1 MTTSSSRGPALRGKR
16 LGRRVTGS
24 IGSFVVRRARLVL
37 VAAVLAV
44 VGFGALGFGAFG
56 KLKTGGF
63 QDPGAESTTAQT
75 LTDQRF
81 GGSDGVVLLVH
92 AEAGTMDDAP
102 TRAAGAEAATRL
114 AAIPGVSNVVSYW
127 QTRDPGLRSKDGKYA
142 LVLGS
147 TRSDT
152 VLSSSELASLRSHS
166 RQADV
171 TAGGSAAID
180 NDITKQVAKSLG
192 IAEGIAVPI
201 ILALLV
207 FAFGSIVAALLPLAI
222 GGIAILGTFAELFV
236 LGSVTNVSIY
246 AINLTT
252 ALGLALAIDYSLL
265 MVSRFREELGRGQ
278 EPARAVV
285 RSVQTAGRTI
295 VFSGATVVAAL
306 AVLLIFPL
314 YFLRSF
320 AYAGI
325 GVVLISMA
333 AAVVVLPALLA
344 VLGRRVNSGRL
355 PWARNRE
362 PSTAAPFWGRL
373 AGQAMRRP
381 ALIAIPVL
389 ALLILVALPVRHVQF
404 GTPDDRVLPATTQS
418 RAVGD
423 VLREDFT
430 GNSATALNV
439 VTDGPL
445 DRTAL
450 TAYATRLSDLV
461 GVARVEASVATF
473 VQGKAIPNSA
483 NPTLARPA
491 AQRLS
496 VVSAAD
502 PRSAASKDLVRTVR
516 DLPDPDG
523 VRVYVGG
530 QTAEL
535 IDTTHAIGT
544 RLPMAGL
551 LIVLTTFIVLFLFT
565 GSVVQPIRS
574 LTLNGV
580 TLAATAGLMVWIFQE
595 GHLSGLLHF
604 TGQPLDTSMLMLL
617 FCIVFGLSMD
627 YEVIVL
633 SRIKELHDQ
642 GNDNR
647 TAVTDGLTRSGRIV
661 TTAAALIAVTFF
673 AFGTATV
680 SFLQLFGIGAGFA
693 VIIDATLV
701 RAVLVPACQRILGRA
716 AWYAPAP
723 LRRLKHPHRPG
734 RSRRLT
740 HPGPAPPTPA
750 TKHGPD
756 QRRASR
762 DDTTHAPASDV
773 MMMSLNEPD
782 TQALGSIEDGLA
794 GSDPRLASMLN
805 IFSRLA
811 AGEEMPVR
819 EKIRVLRGRPTAP
832 RLPRAQRHPRL
843 GQQQN
848 MLLLWVVISAV
859 LIAVALVLNTSGHNA
874 SCIQSVGTA
883 CPFPPSGSGAGSA
896 IG

>member
-1 MTTSSSRGPALRGKR
+1 MTTASSRRPALRGKKP
-16 LGRRVTGS
+16 GRGMTGS
-24 IGSFVVRRARLVL
+24 LGSFIVRRARLVL
-37 VAAVLAV
+37 IVAMLAV
-44 VGFGALGFGAFG
+44 IGFGVLGFGAFG

-63 QDPGAESTTAQT
+63 QDPAAESTTAQT

-81 GGSDGVVLLVH
+81 GGPVGVVLLVH
-92 AEAGTMDDAP
+92 AEAGTVDNGPA
-102 TRAAGAEAATRL
+102 RAAGAEAVSRL
-114 AAIPGVSNVVSYW
+114 AAVPGVSNVVSYW
-127 QTRDPGLRSKDGKYA
+127 QTRNPDLKSKDGKYA

-147 TRSDT
+147 TKSDRD
-152 VLSSSELASLRSHS
+152 LSSSELASLRSHS
-166 RQADV
+166 AQVDV
-171 TAGGSAAID
+171 TVGGGAAIG
-180 NDITKQVAKSLG
+180 NDITKQVGKSLG

-207 FAFGSIVAALLPLAI
+207 FAFGSVVAALLPLAI
-222 GGIAILGTFAELFV
+222 GMIAILGTFAELFV
-236 LGSVTNVSIY
+236 LGSVTDVSIY

-252 ALGLALAIDYSLL
+252 ALGLAMAIDYALL
-265 MVSRFREELGRGQ
+265 MISRFREELGHGHEVR
-278 EPARAVV
+278 RAVV

-295 VFSGATVVAAL
+295 VFSGTTVVAAL
-306 AVLLIFPL
+306 AVLLIFPQ

-325 GVVLISMA
+325 GVLLIAMT

-355 PWARNRE
+355 PWARNRA

-373 AGQAMRRP
+373 AGQVMRRP

-389 ALLILVALPVRHVQF
+389 AVLILVALPLRHVQF
-404 GTPDDRVLPATTQS
+404 GTPDDRVLPTTTQS

-423 VLREDFT
+423 VLRENFT

-445 DRTAL
+445 DHAAL
-450 TAYATRLSDLV
+450 TAYATRLSDLA
-461 GVARVEASVATF
+461 GVARVETSAATF
-473 VQGKAIPNSA
+473 VHGKAVPNSA
-483 NPTLARPA
+483 NGTLARPT

-502 PRSAASKDLVRTVR
+502 PRSDAAKNLVRTVR
-516 DLPDPDG
+516 ALPDPDN
-523 VRVYVGG
+523 VRSYVGG

-544 RLPMAGL
+544 RLPLAAL
-551 LIVLTTFIVLFLFT
+551 LILLTTFIVLFLFT

-574 LTLNGV
+574 LVLNAV

-604 TGQPLDTSMLMLL
+604 TPLPLDTSMLILL
-617 FCIVFGLSMD
+617 FCIAFGLSMD

-642 GNDNR
+642 GRDNR
-647 TAVTDGLTRSGRIV
+647 AAVTDGLTHSGRIV
-661 TTAAALIAVTFF
+661 TTAAALVAVSFF

-701 RAVLVPACQRILGRA
+701 RAILVPACQRILGRA

-723 LRRLKHPHRPG
+723 LRRLQTRIG
-734 RSRRLT
+734 LT
-740 HPGPAPPTPA
+740 EA
-750 TKHGPD
+750 
-756 QRRASR
+756 
-762 DDTTHAPASDV
+762 
-773 MMMSLNEPD
+773 
-782 TQALGSIEDGLA
+782 
-794 GSDPRLASMLN
+794 
-805 IFSRLA
+805 
-811 AGEEMPVR
+811 
-819 EKIRVLRGRPTAP
+819 
-832 RLPRAQRHPRL
+832 
-843 GQQQN
+843 
-848 MLLLWVVISAV
+848 
-859 LIAVALVLNTSGHNA
+859 
-874 SCIQSVGTA
+874 
-883 CPFPPSGSGAGSA
+883 
-896 IG
+896 

>member
-1 MTTSSSRGPALRGKR
+1 MTTASRQGPALRGNEP
-16 LGRRVTGS
+16 RRGMTGA
-24 IGSFVVRRARLVL
+24 IGGFVVRRARLVL
-37 VAAVLAV
+37 VAAMLAV
-44 VGFGALGFGAFG
+44 VGFGVLGFGAFG

-63 QDPGAESTTAQT
+63 QDPGADSTTAQM
-75 LTDQRF
+75 LIDQRF

-92 AEAGTMDDAP
+92 AEAGTVDDAP
-102 TRAAGAEAATRL
+102 ARAAGAEAASRL
-114 AAIPGVSNVVSYW
+114 AAVPGVSNVVSYW
-127 QTRDPGLRSKDGKYA
+127 QARNPGLRSKDGKYA

-147 TRSDT
+147 TRSDLD
-152 VLSSSELASLRSHS
+152 LSSSELASLRSHTG
-166 RQADV
+166 QV
-171 TAGGSAAID
+171 EVMVGGEAAIG
-180 NDITKQVAKSLG
+180 NDILKQVAKSLG

-201 ILALLV
+201 VLALLV
-207 FAFGSIVAALLPLAI
+207 FAFGSVVAALLPLAI
-222 GGIAILGTFAELFV
+222 GMIAILGTFAELFV
-236 LGSVTNVSIY
+236 LGSVTNVAIY

-252 ALGLALAIDYSLL
+252 ALGLALSIDYALL

-278 EPARAVV
+278 EPAQAVV
-285 RSVQTAGRTI
+285 RTVRTAGRTI

-325 GVVLISMA
+325 GVVLISMT

-355 PWARNRE
+355 PWARNGE
-362 PSTAAPFWGRL
+362 PSTAAPLWGRL

-389 ALLILVALPVRHVQF
+389 AVLMLVALPVRHVQF
-404 GTPDDRVLPATTQS
+404 GTPDDRVLPASTQS

-439 VTDGPL
+439 VTVGPL
-445 DRTAL
+445 DRATL
-450 TAYATRLSDLV
+450 TAYATRLSDLA
-461 GVARVEASVATF
+461 GVARVETSVATF
-473 VQGKAIPNSA
+473 VHGKAVPDSA
-483 NPTLARPA
+483 NPTLARPT

-502 PRSAASKDLVRTVR
+502 PRSNASKDLVRTVR
-516 DLPDPDG
+516 DLPDPGG

-535 IDTTHAIGT
+535 IDTTHAIGV
-544 RLPMAGL
+544 RLPLAGL

-574 LTLNGV
+574 LVLNAV

-595 GHLSGLLHF
+595 GHLSGPLHF
-604 TGQPLDTSMLMLL
+604 TPLPLDTSMLVLL

-642 GNDNR
+642 GRDNR
-647 TAVTDGLTRSGRIV
+647 TSVTEGLTHSGRIV
-661 TTAAALIAVTFF
+661 TTAAVLIAVTFF

-723 LRRLKHPHRPG
+723 LRRLQTR
-734 RSRRLT
+734 
-740 HPGPAPPTPA
+740 
-750 TKHGPD
+750 
-756 QRRASR
+756 
-762 DDTTHAPASDV
+762 
-773 MMMSLNEPD
+773 
-782 TQALGSIEDGLA
+782 IGLA
-794 GSDPRLASMLN
+794 EA
-805 IFSRLA
+805 
-811 AGEEMPVR
+811 
-819 EKIRVLRGRPTAP
+819 RG
-832 RLPRAQRHPRL
+832 
-843 GQQQN
+843 
-848 MLLLWVVISAV
+848 
-859 LIAVALVLNTSGHNA
+859 
-874 SCIQSVGTA
+874 
-883 CPFPPSGSGAGSA
+883 
-896 IG
+896 

>member
-1 MTTSSSRGPALRGKR
+1 MTGP
-16 LGRRVTGS
+16 
-24 IGSFVVRRARLVL
+24 IGNLVIRRARLVL
-37 VAAVLAV
+37 VAAMLAV
-44 VGFGALGFGAFG
+44 IGFGMLGFGAFG

-63 QDPGAESTTAQT
+63 LDPGAESTTAQT

-81 GGSDGVVLLVH
+81 GGSVGVVLLVH
-92 AEAGTMDDAP
+92 AEAGTVDDAP
-102 TRAAGAEAATRL
+102 ARAAGAEAASRL
-114 AAIPGVSNVVSYW
+114 AAVPGVSNVVSYW
-127 QTRDPGLRSKDGKYA
+127 QTHNPGLRSNDGTYA
-142 LVLGS
+142 LIMGS
-147 TRSDT
+147 TKSDHD
-152 VLSSSELASLRSHS
+152 LSSSQLASLRSHS
-166 RQADV
+166 VQVDV
-171 TAGGSAAID
+171 TVGGSAAVS
-180 NDITKQVAKSLG
+180 NDITKQVGKSLG
-192 IAEGIAVPI
+192 LAEGIAVPI

-207 FAFGSIVAALLPLAI
+207 FAFGSVMAALLPLAI
-222 GGIAILGTFAELFV
+222 GGIAILGTFAELSV
-236 LGSVTNVSIY
+236 LGSVTNVAIY

-252 ALGLALAIDYSLL
+252 ALGLALAIDYALL
-265 MVSRFREELGRGQ
+265 MVSRYREELGRGQ

-295 VFSGATVVAAL
+295 AFSGATVMAAL
-306 AVLLIFPL
+306 AVLLIFPM

-389 ALLILVALPVRHVQF
+389 AVLMLVALPLRHVQF
-404 GTPDDRVLPATTQS
+404 GTPDDRVLPTSAQS

-423 VLREDFT
+423 VQREDFT

-439 VTDGPL
+439 VTDGAV
-445 DRTAL
+445 DRAAL
-450 TAYATRLSDLV
+450 TAYATRLSGLA
-461 GVARVEASVATF
+461 GVARVETSVATF
-473 VQGKAIPNSA
+473 VHEQAVPDSA
-483 NPTLARPA
+483 NPTLARPT
-491 AQRLS
+491 AQLLS

-502 PRSAASKDLVRTVR
+502 PRSHAAKDLVRTVR
-516 DLPDPDG
+516 GLPGPDG

-544 RLPMAGL
+544 RLPLAGL

-565 GSVVQPIRS
+565 GSVIQPVRS
-574 LTLNGV
+574 LVLNAI

-595 GHLSGLLHF
+595 GHLSGLLGF
-604 TGQPLDTSMLMLL
+604 AALPLDTSMLVLL
-617 FCIVFGLSMD
+617 FCIAFGLSMD

-642 GNDNR
+642 GRDNI
-647 TAVTDGLTRSGRIV
+647 TAVTEGLTRSGRIV

-693 VIIDATLV
+693 VITDATLV
-701 RAVLVPACQRILGRA
+701 RAVLVPACQRLLGRA

-723 LRRLKHPHRPG
+723 LRRLQTR
-734 RSRRLT
+734 
-740 HPGPAPPTPA
+740 
-750 TKHGPD
+750 
-756 QRRASR
+756 
-762 DDTTHAPASDV
+762 
-773 MMMSLNEPD
+773 
-782 TQALGSIEDGLA
+782 IGLA
-794 GSDPRLASMLN
+794 EA
-805 IFSRLA
+805 
-811 AGEEMPVR
+811 
-819 EKIRVLRGRPTAP
+819 RG
-832 RLPRAQRHPRL
+832 
-843 GQQQN
+843 
-848 MLLLWVVISAV
+848 
-859 LIAVALVLNTSGHNA
+859 
-874 SCIQSVGTA
+874 
-883 CPFPPSGSGAGSA
+883 
-896 IG
+896 